1 MVDAGPAFARDGC
14 QALTERWYSRRMR
27 QVEIKYRRRYT
38 RGHYNYH
45 HNAVIKYRGRS
56 YELEHGSGSDDYDYA
71 YMQGPRAYV
80 LTINRRLPYVGLA
93 EFDLTREAEQ
103 TDDSEA
109 GQAIWVWK
117 PVAEAFFQEGQV
129 EEVLGPRGV
138 DYSERTILRRLLP
151 YLG

>member
-71 YMQGPRAYV
+71 YICLLYTSPSPRD
-80 LTINRRLPYVGLA
+80 R
-93 EFDLTREAEQ
+93 TRSRMPSSA
-103 TDDSEA
+103 
-109 GQAIWVWK
+109 
-117 PVAEAFFQEGQV
+117 
-129 EEVLGPRGV
+129 
-138 DYSERTILRRLLP
+138 
-151 YLG
+151 